1 MKSIRRLSLISLA
14 VFLTLASCATAPS
27 RSVTRVSSDT
37 QIDLSGRWNDTD
49 AQQVALAMIGDVLS
63 RPWLGDFN
71 AETKRKPVLI
81 VGEVRNR
88 SDEHI
93 ETLVFTKSLERELIN
108 SGKVKF
114 VAASQDRSGVREERL
129 SQQSEASVESMKR
142 LGQETGADFYLSGV
156 ITSII
161 DAVEGQRVV
170 FYKVNLELVNI
181 ETNEKVWIGDKQ
193 IKKVIEQAKRKF

>member
-1 MKSIRRLSLISLA
+1 MIRSLGLLLVLIFAL
-14 VFLTLASCATAPS
+14 VSCGTT
-27 RSVTRVSSDT
+27 RSVSRVAADT
-37 QIDLSGRWNDTD
+37 ATDLSGRWNDTD
-49 AQQVALAMIGDVLS
+49 AQQTAEAMITDVIK
-63 RPWLGDFN
+63 RPWLSDFTGEN
-71 AETKRKPVLI
+71 NRKPVLI

-88 SDEHI
+88 SSEHI

-114 VAASQDRSGVREERL
+114 VASSQERAGIRDERL
-129 SQQSEASVESMKR
+129 QQQSEASADSVKR

-156 ITSII
+156 ITSVV

-170 FYKVNLELVNI
+170 FYKINLELTNI

-193 IKKVIEQAKRKF
+193 IKKIIEQAKFKF